1 LGALDVRRWKHCHAR
16 IKIQLAASFWS
27 LIATQFQGAFNE
39 NALKFL
45 TIYLILALVKDNAQ
59 RDRLE
64 FLVGVLFAAP
74 FIFFSLS
81 GGYLADR
88 FSKRSV
94 TLWTKVFEIGV
105 MLLAVLSLAGP
116 NFPLALAAIFLVCT
130 QGALFGPSKYGLLP
144 SRTRCRRK
152 VFLPVTSREA
162 GHISMARKARLAC
175 RPEKSRPGPRENW
188 VRPGIVR
195 RAASRLFEDFRPQR
209 DAALAKTV
217 GEVAATKARKK

>member
-1 LGALDVRRWKHCHAR
+1 MSADGNIATPEVKSNWRRG
-16 IKIQLAASFWS
+16 FWS

-45 TIYLILALVKDNAQ
+45 TIYLILALVKDKAQ
-59 RDRLE
+59 RDQLE

-144 SRTRCRRK
+144 EL
-152 VFLPVTSREA
+152 LP
-162 GHISMARKARLAC
+162 
-175 RPEKSRPGPRENW
+175 PEKLSWGNGVLELGTFL
-188 VRPGIVR
+188 GIIAGSVCG
-195 RAASRLFEDFRPQR
+195 AVMADLFRGRQLYSGAILFAHLP
-209 DAALAKTV
+209 
-217 GEVAATKARKK
+217 